1 MTRTERNLHM
11 GSPTKDAPT
20 GTLTYSEAYALAQ
33 KGAKITHRYMAANEW
48 MTVLPNG
55 RICFEDGED
64 WRNYAEEIEA
74 SNTFPDSDATR
85 LEIRIGVGR
94 GDIGIDEN
102 QVWVRY
108 HFDLT

>member
-1 MTRTERNLHM
+1 MK
-11 GSPTKDAPT
+11 KDF
-20 GTLTYSEAYALAQ
+20 
-33 KGAKITHRYMAANEW
+33 I
-48 MTVLPNG
+48 TVL
-55 RICFEDGED
+55 
-64 WRNYAEEIEA
+64 
-74 SNTFPDSDATR
+74 PDSDATR

>member
-1 MTRTERNLHM
+1 MIMNDELLKM
-11 GSPTKDAPT
+11 
-20 GTLTYSEAYALAQ
+20 
-33 KGAKITHRYMAANEW
+33 
-48 MTVLPNG
+48 LPMS
-55 RICFEDGED
+55 
-64 WRNYAEEIEA
+64 EIEA